1 MHINPLLFE
10 LVGAYRRY
18 KTLQRFVQLFFIL
31 LKFMLRL
38 LLGRLLGW
46 IIPKRLKS
54 ADPAGGDLWDRVRL
68 LIEELGPTFIK
79 FGQILSTRTEVPEA
93 MRNELKKLQEA
104 VPPFSYEEAND
115 IIEQEL
121 SAPIE
126 ELFISFDK
134 EPIAAASLAQ
144 VHRAWLRETEEGE
157 GPVEVAVKVQRPNLG
172 AIIAVD
178 SVVLEVIARL
188 VDRFLPRARILHFP
202 HIVESFTIALKREI
216 DFVLEGRNADKLARL
231 HKNDRYVRIPKIYWD
246 YTTSRV
252 VTMEFIHGVR
262 INDYEKLD
270 ELGWDRW
277 AIANNQM
284 KAYFDQIF
292 KHGFLHADPHP
303 GNLYIQE
310 EDVICFLDFGMTE
323 YVDEDILNKLT
334 DLLIALIHDNDAF
347 KTAQEFMR
355 LHIGRPE
362 EVNFE
367 RLVLDLN
374 SFMDRRFVEGKVAI
388 GERGVGFILN
398 ELLYIVFG
406 YGVHL
411 PLPATLI
418 IKTLLYVEMLA
429 TDLWPG
435 FDIQDNLEIHTK
447 RRLRRKIYHRLDPT
461 DIRHPRET
469 GADIGDALIEAADY
483 IKDLPR
489 QVSSI
494 MSKIERGE
502 LEFRTKEVGGEH
514 HTNQTLFNI
523 LIIALIIGLIII
535 VVIKF

>member
-1 MHINPLLFE
+1 MRINPMLFAF
-10 LVGAYRRY
+10 VGTYRRY
-18 KTLQRFVQLFFIL
+18 KTLQRFVQIFSVV

-38 LLGRLLGW
+38 LFHRLFGW
-46 IIPKRLKS
+46 MIPKRLK
-54 ADPAGGDLWDRVRL
+54 AGNPTGGGIWDGVRRL
-68 LIEELGPTFIK
+68 MEELGPTFIK
-79 FGQILSTRTEVPEA
+79 FGQILSTRTEIPLA

-104 VPPFSYEEAND
+104 VPPFSYKEVND

-121 SAPIE
+121 AAPIE
-126 ELFISFDK
+126 ELFVSFEK

-144 VHRAWLRETEEGE
+144 VHRAWLREGEEGE

-172 AIIAVD
+172 AIIVVD

-188 VDRFLPRARILHFP
+188 VDKLLPRARIMHAP
-202 HIVESFTIALKREI
+202 HIIESFTIALKREM

-231 HKNDRYVRIPKIYWD
+231 HKNDGYVKIPKIYWD

-262 INDYEKLD
+262 INDFKKLD

-277 AIANNQM
+277 TIANNQM

-292 KHGFLHADPHP
+292 KYGFLHADPHP
-303 GNLYIQE
+303 GNLYIQD

-323 YVDEDILNKLT
+323 YVDDDILDKLT
-334 DLLIALIHDNDAF
+334 DLLIALVHDNSGL
-347 KTAQEFMR
+347 KTAQAFMN
-355 LHIGRPE
+355 LHIGKPE
-362 EVNFE
+362 EINFD
-367 RLVLDLN
+367 RMVLGFN

-388 GERGVGFILN
+388 GERGVGFVLN
-398 ELLYIVFG
+398 ELLYVAFG
-406 YGVHL
+406 YGVSL
-411 PLPATLI
+411 PLPSTLI

-429 TDLWPG
+429 TELCPG
-435 FDIQDNLEIHTK
+435 FDIQDNLEKHSR
-447 RRLRRKIYHRLDPT
+447 RRLRRKLYHRLDPT
-461 DIRHPRET
+461 DLRHPRRT

-483 IKDLPR
+483 AKDLPK

-494 MSKIERGE
+494 MGKMERGE
-502 LEFRTKEVGGEH
+502 LEFRTREVGGRE

-523 LIIALIIGLIII
+523 LIVMLIIGLIII
-535 VVIKF
+535 VVMKF